1 VRIQFPALPFKLKKR
16 RCSSEQEEYVEPPEE
31 DSTTGTVSG
40 KPEAH
45 IPEAD
50 LVSYIIRRG
59 IIFLPLKKT
68 EAEASDGF
76 DSDSSV
82 RFFKPVFSII
92 EAHLRLFSILKKSR
106 HIGIGLLQFNP
117 STF

>member
-1 VRIQFPALPFKLKKR
+1 
-16 RCSSEQEEYVEPPEE
+16 VEPPEE

-50 LVSYIIRRG
+50 MVSYIIRRE
-59 IIFLPLKKT
+59 IILLRLKKA

-76 DSDSSV
+76 YSDSSV
-82 RFFKPVFSII
+82 RFRKP
-92 EAHLRLFSILKKSR
+92 L
-106 HIGIGLLQFNP
+106 
-117 STF
+117 

>member
-1 VRIQFPALPFKLKKR
+1 
-16 RCSSEQEEYVEPPEE
+16 VEPPEE

-59 IIFLPLKKT
+59 IILLALNKA

-76 DSDSSV
+76 SSDSSV

-92 EAHLRLFSILKKSR
+92 EAHLRLRLRIFNNIKCFSSESP
-106 HIGIGLLQFNP
+106 P
-117 STF
+117 SPPPPMFEVLIPQCSQ